1 MVKVSIK
8 KSTSKGKK
16 WTAIFYYNKEKT
28 KKKTIHFGS
37 AGMDDFTKT
46 GDEEQKKRYLA
57 RHQKNENWND
67 YDTAGALSRWILWN
81 KKSLSSSIADYIKR
95 FNLTLV

>member
-1 MVKVSIK
+1 
-8 KSTSKGKK
+8 
-16 WTAIFYYNKEKT
+16 
-28 KKKTIHFGS
+28 
-37 AGMDDFTKT
+37 MDDFTKT

-81 KKSLSSSIADYIKR
+81 KKSLSSSIADYVKR

>member
-1 MVKVSIK
+1 MPKVVIK
-8 KSTSKGKK
+8 KSTNKDKKLMAVFDFGDGK
-16 WTAIFYYNKEKT
+16 T
-28 KKKTIHFGS
+28 KTIHFGS

-57 RHQKNENWND
+57 RHSKNENWLK

-81 KKSLSSSIADYIKR
+81 KKSRTESIASYKKR
-95 FNLTLV
+95 FDLK